1 MKKVLSLLSVI
12 AMVFAFAIPT
22 AFAATYT
29 LTVGSSN
36 PGSGV
41 SVTVSPTDVNGRGNG
56 TTQFTRTYNG
66 DSAVTLTASSTANG
80 NIFKEWQKNGEKA
93 GTSRTISVTVS
104 ANTTMTAVYV
114 TPKLTVASSNP
125 SSGVSVTVSPSDTT
139 GKGNGTTK
147 FTRTY
152 KYGTAVA
159 LTAPATAGGNNFQ
172 KWQKNGKDAAT
183 TQSISVTMTANT
195 TMTAV
200 YVTPT
205 ATSYTLT
212 VASSNPASGVGVT
225 VSPADRNGQGNGT
238 TQFTRSYTSGAVVTL
253 TAPATSGANTF
264 QKWLKNG
271 VDAGTSTATIV
282 TMTANTTMT
291 AVYVTPTATSYTL
304 TVASSNPASGVGVT
318 VSPNDNS
325 GLGNGTTQFTRSY
338 NSATVVSLTAPA
350 TASGNNFSKWQK
362 GGVDYA
368 TTTTTSV
375 TMSANTTMTSVYVA
389 AGSTEQC
396 QDGIDNDNDGKIDC
410 ADTDCSTDSSCT
422 GALNTS
428 HQGINAYNGP
438 STCIACHSTAGT
450 EVLNS
455 MHGSWLGPTPNVTNI
470 ATDAGKWKQTN
481 NYCTDPQQA
490 DYACLKC
497 HVSLVAP
504 VDAQGKVD
512 MSKTNLIAADMD
524 CLQCHQAKYFATFTP
539 LDSTATNYT
548 SCVDGTTHTYKRPL
562 PDSDGKIR
570 KAMRL
575 DLAPGETA
583 LSLARTV
590 HRPNNATCVTKCHA
604 AAGGGDGVKRG
615 DIASHMVNPT
625 TAQDVHLSSAGTA
638 KLTCTS
644 CHAGT
649 GHQIPGR
656 GNDMRGED
664 TGAVMKKCVD
674 CHAGMDSSTGHGTS
688 TTNRQAANRHVA
700 KVDCTGCHI
709 DSYGKGVSTEMSR
722 DWTNPVWSAA
732 GCEGQG
738 AYVGTSVK
746 GSNVVPEYRFWN
758 KTSWVYDRNGT
769 TGLTTDLID
778 GGLAMSYPLGTMA
791 DGKLYP
797 FKVHTSKNPIDSTSG
812 KTNFDVLKMFQT
824 GCFDEAATSGL
835 GYIGESGAYTWT
847 DNKAF
852 QLITH
857 GVTPKTTANTCTKC
871 HSGTIDT
878 STLSK
883 LDKIGYKTPKPTSD
897 LCNDCHSSKT
907 NNDYYWVHDYHVRSK
922 GYNCS
927 RCHSFSR
934 P

>member
-1 MKKVLSLLSVI
+1 MKKVLIAFALL
-12 AMVFAFAIPT
+12 ALAFVFAP
-22 AFAATYT
+22 
-29 LTVGSSN
+29 
-36 PGSGV
+36 
-41 SVTVSPTDVNGRGNG
+41 
-56 TTQFTRTYNG
+56 
-66 DSAVTLTASSTANG
+66 LTASADTY
-80 NIFKEWQKNGEKA
+80 
-93 GTSRTISVTVS
+93 T
-104 ANTTMTAVYV
+104 
-114 TPKLTVASSNP
+114 LTVASSNP
-125 SSGVSVTVSPSDTT
+125 SSGVAITVSPKDKD
-139 GKGNGTTK
+139 GKGNGTTQ
-147 FTRTY
+147 FTRRYSDSTSI
-152 KYGTAVA
+152 T
-159 LTAPATAGGNNFQ
+159 LTAPSSVNGNTFQ
-172 KWQKNGKDAAT
+172 KWQRDGSDYSTNKTITFSLSRNR
-183 TQSISVTMTANT
+183 TMK
-195 TMTAV
+195 AV

-205 ATSYTLT
+205 TTSYTLT
-212 VASSNPASGVGVT
+212 VASSNPSSGVAIT
-225 VSPADRNGQGNGT
+225 VSPNDRNAQGNGT
-238 TQFTRSYTSGAVVTL
+238 TQFTRSYNSGTVVSL

-264 QKWLKNG
+264 QKWQKNG
-271 VDAGTSTATIV
+271 VDAAATQ
-282 TMTANTTMT
+282 A
-291 AVYVTPTATSYTL
+291 
-304 TVASSNPASGVGVT
+304 
-318 VSPNDNS
+318 
-325 GLGNGTTQFTRSY
+325 
-338 NSATVVSLTAPA
+338 
-350 TASGNNFSKWQK
+350 
-362 GGVDYA
+362 
-368 TTTTTSV
+368 TSV
-375 TMSANTTMTSVYVA
+375 TMSANTTMTAVYITPTTGA
-389 AGSTEQC
+389 ENC
-396 QDGIDNDNDGKIDC
+396 QDGIDNNGDGLIDC
-410 ADTDCSTDSSCT
+410 ADPKCATDASCT

-428 HQGINAYNGP
+428 HKGINAYNGP

-455 MHGSWLGPTPNVTNI
+455 MHGSWLGATPNVTNI
-470 ATDAGKWKQTN
+470 AGDAGKWGQTN
-481 NYCTDPQQA
+481 NYCTDPKLA
-490 DYACLKC
+490 DYGCLKC

-504 VDAQGKVD
+504 VDGQGKVD
-512 MSKTNLIAADMD
+512 MSKANLTAADMD
-524 CLQCHQAKYFATFTP
+524 CLQCHQSKYFATFMP
-539 LDSTATNYT
+539 VASTATNYT
-548 SCVDGTTHTYKRPL
+548 SCVDGTTHTFVRPL
-562 PDSDGKIR
+562 AEGDGKIR

-590 HRPNNATCVTKCHA
+590 TRPNNATCVTKCHA
-604 AAGGGDGVKRG
+604 KAGGSDGAKRG

-625 TAQDVHLSSAGTA
+625 TAQDVHVSSAGTA

-769 TGLTTDLID
+769 AGLTTDLID

-857 GVTPKTTANTCTKC
+857 GVAPKTTANTCTKC